1 MKVFISWSGASSKA
15 VAASLRK
22 HLPLILQGLD
32 CFMSKHDLESGARW
46 AQELAEQLDE
56 SNFRILCLT
65 HESLK
70 SPWLLFE
77 AGSLVKH
84 SHGRACGLVIGNLD
98 ATDFEGPLAQFQ
110 HRKYEQI
117 DTVVW

>member
-46 AQELAEQLDE
+46 AQELAEELDE
-56 SNFRILCLT
+56 SNFGILCLT

-70 SPWLLFE
+70 SPWLLESF
-77 AGSLVKH
+77 A
-84 SHGRACGLVIGNLD
+84 
-98 ATDFEGPLAQFQ
+98 
-110 HRKYEQI
+110 
-117 DTVVW
+117 